1 MGDLRAMPSRAT
13 ITPMT
18 SRQLEQLDQRLS
30 QWRARHADAASLR
43 AAYRQRVLD
52 FTLSSMA
59 LENEPVD
66 RDRLKARLAQL
77 PQPSR

>member
-1 MGDLRAMPSRAT
+1 M
-13 ITPMT
+13 TP
-18 SRQLEQLDQRLS
+18 RQIQKIEQRLS

-43 AAYRQRVLD
+43 AAYRAKVLD

-66 RDRLKARLAQL
+66 RTRVAALRTR
-77 PQPSR
+77 PGR

>member
-1 MGDLRAMPSRAT
+1 MKPSQIQR
-13 ITPMT
+13 
-18 SRQLEQLDQRLS
+18 LDQRLS

-43 AAYRQRVLD
+43 AAYRKKVLE

-66 RDRLKARLAQL
+66 RDRVQALRTR
-77 PQPSR
+77 PGR